1 LYNVNNVLYEEWW
14 YLLETIYIANKD
26 IDRYISACFYALN
39 NNDSINLKGRGNNIK
54 RTVDIADILLRKYL
68 EVSKE
73 IPSYS
78 DIKTALQN
86 KDTSLANKLLD
97 NLMVCEIK
105 IGSEEFEG
113 RFVSTIDITLRG
125 KRNNG

>member
-1 LYNVNNVLYEEWW
+1 M
-14 YLLETIYIANKD
+14 ETIYIANKD

-54 RTVDIADILLRKYL
+54 RTVDVADILLRKYL

>member
-54 RTVDIADILLRKYL
+54 RTVDVADILLRKYL

>member
-1 LYNVNNVLYEEWW
+1 MYNVNNVLYEEWW

-54 RTVDIADILLRKYL
+54 RTVDVADILLRKYL